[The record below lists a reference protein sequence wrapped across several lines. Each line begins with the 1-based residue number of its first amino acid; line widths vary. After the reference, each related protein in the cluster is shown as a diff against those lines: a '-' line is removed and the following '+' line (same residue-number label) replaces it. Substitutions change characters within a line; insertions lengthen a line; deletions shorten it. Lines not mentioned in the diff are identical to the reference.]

1 MEYQFI
7 KDPIDGFRLLISD
20 EQANIA
26 RWLVDETGI
35 SSSAVNDLLVEINQK
50 TSAFTHDVNFRGKE
64 MVMSI
69 VDGEVAVRLNQ
80 HGVSDFE
87 QERFD
92 QEMLSVDTT
101 NDLSEC
107 GLDDFL
113 SLLEDWYLFLKD
125 NRV

>member
-35 SSSAVNDLLVEINQK
+35 SSSAVNDLLVQVDKN
-50 TSAFTHDVNFRGKE
+50 TSAFTHDVEFRGKE

-69 VDGEVAVRLNQ
+69 VDGEVAVRVNQ
-80 HGVSDFE
+80 HSVSDFE

-107 GLDDFL
+107 GLDDFV
-113 SLLEDWYLFLKD
+113 SLLQDWYLFLKD